1 MDVSECEGGT
11 LSRLCKGATTKCCLP
26 QIKPIPEPTNPV
38 MKKDSFFKVFRNNI
52 RNRAMYR
59 YLDKLMREANITTCH
74 CQAAFLAQV
83 SPAAKLGGPR
93 GAFSAFSSLH
103 VLTPSQGV
111 PCSLDPYYFL

>member
-83 SPAAKLGGPR
+83 SPAAKLGGLAIAR
-93 GAFSAFSSLH
+93 GPSGC
-103 VLTPSQGV
+103 VLSIFKLACT
-111 PCSLDPYYFL
+111 DPLPGGSMFP